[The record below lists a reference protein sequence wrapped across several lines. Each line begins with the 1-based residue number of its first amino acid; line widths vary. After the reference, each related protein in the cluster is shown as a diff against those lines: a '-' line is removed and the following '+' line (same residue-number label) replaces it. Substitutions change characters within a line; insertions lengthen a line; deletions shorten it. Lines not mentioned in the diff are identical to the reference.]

1 MLIQFLEEALIIG
14 NDFLKLLGREILKIT
29 ILTFNYLRM
38 VFAKNNRLFATI
50 RLVETQVEII
60 IPTKP

>member
-1 MLIQFLEEALIIG
+1 VLIQFLEEALIIG
-14 NDFLKLLGREILKIT
+14 NDFLKLLGGEILKIT